1 MLWKRLRQWGIGVV
15 SECSSISRQLHRGA
29 EEMCTGTINDQHANY
44 RRTASG
50 PDPTPRVCGLDPG
63 QVLGLDVSCCVLFQ
77 LGF

>member
-1 MLWKRLRQWGIGVV
+1 MAYMWEILRYVGAWG
-15 SECSSISRQLHRGA
+15 GA

-50 PDPTPRVCGLDPG
+50 PDPTPRVCGLNPG